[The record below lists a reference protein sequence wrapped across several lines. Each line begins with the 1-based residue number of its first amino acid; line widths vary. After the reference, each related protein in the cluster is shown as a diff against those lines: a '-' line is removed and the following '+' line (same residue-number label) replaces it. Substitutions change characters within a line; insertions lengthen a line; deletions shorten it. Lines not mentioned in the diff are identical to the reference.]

1 MAWNRFDPNGTKF
14 IRNPEDQAPQEEVE
28 QPVIEAPKPKSR
40 FLRNKQPEPEP
51 EPVAEDVVEIS
62 DDSSEN
68 VEEIPAEEVVI
79 EDVSEV
85 AETVVDEDNPPPKIR
100 KKY

>member
-14 IRNPEDQAPQEEVE
+14 IRNPEEEIPQEEE
-28 QPVIEAPKPKSR
+28 PVVEAPKPKSR
-40 FLRNKQPEPEP
+40 FLRNK
-51 EPVAEDVVEIS
+51 PVQVVVEDVLETS

-68 VEEIPAEEVVI
+68 TEEAPVEEVI
-79 EDVSEV
+79 TEDVSEV